1 MTFVA
6 RMDTGSM
13 MPDGI
18 AERLCYSLA
27 DDEFDRIRAIIYR
40 VAGISLSSTKKDL
53 VYSRLARRLRARR
66 ISSFGDYLQLLEE
79 GDLQERKEFVN
90 SLTTNTT
97 SFFREPHHFDI
108 LADHLRSRR
117 QDEALSIWSCASSS
131 GEEPYSIAM
140 TLADLLKGART
151 TVRILATDIDTNVL
165 ERARQGVYTLEQ
177 VEKLDQARLKRFFL
191 RGEGKH
197 AGLVRIRPE
206 IQEMVTFMRV
216 NLLDSTWPFK
226 ERFDAIFCRNVM
238 IYFDKQTQYEVL
250 RKLRPHLQ
258 PDGLF
263 FAGHSESL
271 HHAGELFRMCGKTVY
286 APRS

>member
-13 MPDGI
+13 PDGTT
-18 AERLCYSLA
+18 ERLCYSLG
-27 DDEFDRIRAIIYR
+27 DEEFDRIRAIIYR

-66 ISSFGDYLQLLEE
+66 ISSFGEYLQLLGE

-117 QDEALSIWSCASSS
+117 QCEALSIWSCASSS

-165 ERARQGVYTLEQ
+165 ERAKQGVYTLEQ

-206 IQEMVTFMRV
+206 IREMVTFMRI
-216 NLLDSTWPFK
+216 NLLDGTWPVK

>member
-13 MPDGI
+13 MPDGTT
-18 AERLCYSLA
+18 ERLCYSLA

-53 VYSRLARRLRARR
+53 VYSRLARRLRARQ
-66 ISSFGDYLQLLEE
+66 ISSFGEYLQLLEE

-90 SLTTNTT
+90 ALTTNTT

-108 LADHLRSRR
+108 LADHLRCRR
-117 QDEALSIWSCASSS
+117 QGDALSIWSCASSS

-151 TVRILATDIDTNVL
+151 TVRILATDIDINVL
-165 ERARQGVYTLEQ
+165 ERAKQGVYTLEQ
-177 VEKLDQARLKRFFL
+177 VEKLDQARVKRFFL